1 MQREWVVAEPISEAV
16 RQQFPE
22 LSPSTIQLLQNRGL
36 VTQVQVDEFLAP
48 EYSTHV
54 HDPFLFRDME
64 KAVARLF
71 VAIREKQKMLVHG
84 DYDADGICAA
94 TLTVTMLES
103 LGADVAVFLPHRER
117 DGYGLNTDTV
127 MQAIADG
134 VRIIIT
140 CDCGI
145 ANTAEISVAQAAG
158 IDVIITDHHAMPAVL
173 PQAFATIHPKV
184 PGETYPWDGLAGGG
198 VAFKLVQ
205 ALQSRAEAA
214 GFPPPAPGFDKWLL
228 DLVAISSVA
237 DMVPL
242 LGETRTLVKFGLTVL
257 AKTRRIGLRKLM
269 EAAGVFGEHGRPKH
283 PIDANTIG
291 FQIAPRINAA
301 GRLDHARR
309 SFEVLTEKD
318 AATATAFAAALQET
332 NAERQRQT
340 ERCVLEAR
348 AQVVEHGWDKDAAI
362 VVAGDWPPGLVGL
375 VAGRLAEHFFRPVF
389 AISLRE
395 RAVGSGRSIP
405 GYHVVEAMQS
415 FPDVFEK
422 FGGHPQAC
430 GFTVKE
436 GKVDALRIQLRHHA
450 AAAFA
455 GRELKPALEI
465 DAEIALEAVTWEF
478 YETVRQFEP
487 FGIGNMEPR
496 FCAKNLRVV
505 DSSTV
510 GNEGKHLRL
519 SVAHHSGEQRKMI
532 AFGFGGMAT
541 DIFPGAMIDAV
552 FTVGVNEWN
561 GNRELQLKV
570 VDVRKAGVE
579 V

>member
-1 MQREWVVAEPISEAV
+1 MERAWVVAEPVGDAV

-22 LSPSTIQLLQNRGL
+22 LPLSTVQLLYNRGL
-36 VTQVQVDEFLAP
+36 ATRAQIDEFLAP
-48 EYSTHV
+48 EYRVHV

-64 KAVARLF
+64 KAVERLLT
-71 VAIREKQKMLVHG
+71 AIREKQKILVHG

-94 TLTVTMLES
+94 TLMVTMLES
-103 LGADVAVFLPHRER
+103 LGATVDVFLPHRER
-117 DGYGLNTDTV
+117 DGYGLNAATV
-127 MQAIADG
+127 TQAIADN
-134 VRIIIT
+134 VRVIVT

-145 ANTAEISVAQAAG
+145 ANTAEIATAQAAG

-173 PQAFATIHPKV
+173 PEAYATIHPKV

-205 ALQSRAEAA
+205 ALQARVEGA
-214 GFPPPAPGFDKWLL
+214 GFPALPSGFDKWLL

-242 LGETRTLVKFGLTVL
+242 LGETRTLVKFGLLVL
-257 AKTRRIGLRKLM
+257 AKTKRVGLRKVM
-269 EAAGVFGEHGRPKH
+269 EAAGVFEENGLPKQS
-283 PIDANTIG
+283 IDAGTIG

-309 SFEVLTEKD
+309 SFDVLMEKD
-318 AATATAFAAALQET
+318 PLRATAFAAALHET
-332 NAERQRQT
+332 NADRQRQT
-340 ERCVLEAR
+340 EKCVLEAR
-348 AQVVEHGWDKDAAI
+348 AQVAENGWEEDAAI

-375 VAGRLAEHFFRPVF
+375 VAGRLCEQFYRPVF
-389 AISLRE
+389 AVSLKE
-395 RAVGSGRSIP
+395 SAVGSGRSIP
-405 GYHVVEAMQS
+405 GYHVVQAMQS
-415 FPDVFEK
+415 FPEVFEK

-436 GKVDALRIQLRHHA
+436 GMVDALRNRLREHA

-455 GRELKPALEI
+455 GKELKPTLLI
-465 DAEIALEAVTWEF
+465 DAEIALEAMTWDF

-487 FGIGNMEPR
+487 FGIGNPEPR
-496 FCAKNLRVV
+496 FVARQLRVV
-505 DSSTV
+505 DCGPV
-510 GNEGKHLRL
+510 GGEGKHLRL

-532 AFGFGGMAT
+532 AFGFGAMAAEL
-541 DIFPGAMIDAV
+541 FPGAMIDAV
-552 FTVGVNEWN
+552 FTVGVNTWK

-570 VDVRKAGVE
+570 VDMRVRSEEG
-579 V
+579 